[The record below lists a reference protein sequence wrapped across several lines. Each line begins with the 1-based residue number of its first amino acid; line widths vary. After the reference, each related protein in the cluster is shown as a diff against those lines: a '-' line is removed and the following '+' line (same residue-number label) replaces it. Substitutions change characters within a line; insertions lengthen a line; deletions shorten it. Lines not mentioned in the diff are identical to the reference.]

1 MVMLRARYLE
11 IAAWTLGAVLL
22 TTYGGIR
29 TWSSL
34 ARADGIAA
42 MQQAR
47 ESHAAAQMADADR
60 PLTTAAPDTSTWAPK
75 RLAAY
80 RDSLRDPARPN
91 AVLRIPN
98 LKLAVPVYEGTSE
111 LNLNR
116 GAARIEGTAQIGT
129 QGNLG
134 LAAHRDGFFRPL
146 KDIHVGDP
154 LYLDTIDRTLIYRVS
169 SIRIVTPA
177 DVTVLAPTDTP
188 SVTLVTCYPFYFVG
202 SAPKRFIVQARLENA
217 GRRAGPASTVVAL

>member
-1 MVMLRARYLE
+1 MQGTRYLE

-22 TTYGGIR
+22 ATYGGIR
-29 TWSSL
+29 TWSSM
-34 ARADGIAA
+34 ARAEGIAA
-42 MQQAR
+42 MQQAQ
-47 ESHAAAQMADADR
+47 EKYAATQIAEADP

-80 RDSLRDPARPN
+80 RESMHDPARPD

-98 LKLAVPVYEGTSE
+98 LKLAVPVYEGTNE
-111 LNLNR
+111 VNLNR
-116 GAARIEGTAQIGT
+116 GAGRIEGTAAIGAS
-129 QGNLG
+129 GNLG

-177 DVTVLAPTDTP
+177 DVNVLAPTNKP

-202 SAPKRFIVQARLENA
+202 SAPKRFIVQAQLESA
-217 GRRAGPASTVVAL
+217 GRRAGPGSTVVAL

>member
-1 MVMLRARYLE
+1 MVMQRARYLE

-22 TTYGGIR
+22 ATYGGIR

-47 ESHAAAQMADADR
+47 EKYAAAQIADADP
-60 PLTTAAPDTSTWAPK
+60 PLTTAAPDTSTWAPT
-75 RLAAY
+75 RLSAY
-80 RDSLRDPARPN
+80 RESLRDPARPD

-98 LKLAVPVYEGTSE
+98 LKLSVPVYDGTTE

-116 GAARIEGTAQIGT
+116 GAARIEGTAAIGT
-129 QGNLG
+129 TGNLG

-177 DVTVLAPTDTP
+177 DIGVLAPTDKP
-188 SVTLVTCYPFYFVG
+188 VVTLVTCYPFYFVG
-202 SAPKRFIVQARLENA
+202 SAPKRFIVQARLESA
-217 GRRAGPASTVVAL
+217 GRRAGPGSTVVAL

>member
-1 MVMLRARYLE
+1 MQRARYLE

-22 TTYGGIR
+22 ATYGGIR
-29 TWSSL
+29 AWSSM

-42 MQQAR
+42 MQQAQQKYAATQIADAGPAL
-47 ESHAAAQMADADR
+47 AAAS
-60 PLTTAAPDTSTWAPK
+60 PDTSTWAPT

-80 RDSLRDPARPN
+80 RDSIRDPHRPD

-98 LKLAVPVYEGTSE
+98 LKLAVPVYDGTSE

-116 GAARIEGTAQIGT
+116 GAGRIEGTAGIGAP
-129 QGNLG
+129 GNLG

-154 LYLDTIDRTLIYRVS
+154 LYLDMIDRTLIYRVS

-177 DVTVLAPTDTP
+177 DVDVLAPTEAP

-202 SAPKRFIVQARLENA
+202 SAPKRFIVHARLEST
-217 GRRAGPASTVVAL
+217 GRRAGPGSTVAAL

>member
-1 MVMLRARYLE
+1 MVMQPRRDLE

-22 TTYGGIR
+22 ATYGGIR
-29 TWSSL
+29 TWSSM

-42 MQQAR
+42 MQQAQ
-47 ESHAAAQMADADR
+47 EKYAAMQIAEADP

-80 RDSLRDPARPN
+80 REALHDPARPD

-98 LKLAVPVYEGTSE
+98 LKLAVPVYEGTNE

-116 GAARIEGTAQIGT
+116 GAGRIEGTAAIGAS
-129 QGNLG
+129 GNLG

-169 SIRIVTPA
+169 SIRIVTPG
-177 DVTVLAPTDTP
+177 DVDVLAPTDKP
-188 SVTLVTCYPFYFVG
+188 SVTLVT
-202 SAPKRFIVQARLENA
+202 
-217 GRRAGPASTVVAL
+217 